1 MTKTRRAGF
10 SKKRRGG
17 GRKTITR
24 KGGKRRSRVTK
35 RGGSRRSRG
44 TKRRGGKQSRRI
56 YYRKRKNKNK
66 TRKGGTNNLCAE
78 KYEHGDKNISQYAAN
93 KYCEDFVDG
102 TNDCGL
108 GTCYATDGQYMEI
121 GGSRHP
127 GYVDDLLY
135 QNQRRPTNLRTPTL
149 AELRRRNVVSRE
161 RISEA

>member
-1 MTKTRRAGF
+1 MVLVNRVKNHTKLTRK
-10 SKKRRGG
+10 SKRK
-17 GRKTITR
+17 GRKQSR
-24 KGGKRRSRVTK
+24 KGRKQSRK
-35 RGGSRRSRG
+35 GR
-44 TKRRGGKQSRRI
+44 KQSRRI

-108 GTCYATDGQYMEI
+108 GTCWYTDGQYMEI

-127 GYVDDLLY
+127 GYVDDLLELGFHD
-135 QNQRRPTNLRTPTL
+135 QSQRRSTFYGTPSL
-149 AELRRRNVVSRE
+149 AEIRRRRE

>member
-1 MTKTRRAGF
+1 MVLVNGVKNHTKLTRK
-10 SKKRRGG
+10 SKRK
-17 GRKTITR
+17 GRKQSR
-24 KGGKRRSRVTK
+24 KGRKQSRK
-35 RGGSRRSRG
+35 GR
-44 TKRRGGKQSRRI
+44 KQSRRI

-108 GTCYATDGQYMEI
+108 GTCWYTDGQYMEI
-121 GGSRHP
+121 GGSRYP
-127 GYVDDLLY
+127 GYVDDLLDLGFHD
-135 QNQRRPTNLRTPTL
+135 QNQRRSTLYGAPSL
-149 AELRRRNVVSRE
+149 AEIRRRNVVSRE

>member
-1 MTKTRRAGF
+1 MVLVNGVKNHTKLTRK
-10 SKKRRGG
+10 SKRK
-17 GRKTITR
+17 GRKQSR
-24 KGGKRRSRVTK
+24 KGR
-35 RGGSRRSRG
+35 
-44 TKRRGGKQSRRI
+44 KQSRRI

-108 GTCYATDGQYMEI
+108 GTCWYTDGQYMEI

-135 QNQRRPTNLRTPTL
+135 QNQRRSTLYGIPSL
-149 AELRRRNVVSRE
+149 AEIRRRNVVSRE

>member
-1 MTKTRRAGF
+1 MVLVNGVKNHTKLTRK
-10 SKKRRGG
+10 SKRK
-17 GRKTITR
+17 GRKQSR
-24 KGGKRRSRVTK
+24 KGR
-35 RGGSRRSRG
+35 
-44 TKRRGGKQSRRI
+44 KQSRRI

-108 GTCYATDGQYMEI
+108 GTCWYTDGQYMEI
-121 GGSRHP
+121 GGSRYP
-127 GYVDDLLY
+127 GYVDDLLDLGFHD
-135 QNQRRPTNLRTPTL
+135 QNQRRSTLYGAPSL
-149 AELRRRNVVSRE
+149 AEIRRRNVVSRE